1 MPSRQSIAHR
11 LALVFCIIL
20 ALFLVS
26 CLYGIV
32 QLRGVTR
39 EMGDMLAHAL
49 ATERLASDWS
59 RNISTGSTRT
69 AAIAKSN
76 DPSLA
81 EYFAKSAADSS
92 TRSSALQQAIEK
104 KLTSDEDRALFAKI
118 GEVRKDYLSSR
129 DEVSKLKKAGDAEGA
144 NRAFSQKYE
153 PTVVAYQNV
162 MDQLVALQRQKL
174 DHAGERVRD
183 ASQRATLLLAALCAG
198 SVLLAAV
205 LAWRLTVGITR
216 PLRDA
221 RGVAERIADMDL
233 TGQDGAAHTTATRN
247 DETGQ
252 LLQSLAAMRGALA
265 GALGEVRNVADS
277 VSTASSE
284 IASGNQDLSHRTE
297 QTASSLEQTASA
309 MEQLTATMRQSADA
323 ASTAN
328 QLAGSAM
335 EVASRGGTVVNQVV
349 STMREIDD
357 SSRKIADIIGTIDGI
372 AFQTNILALN
382 AAVEA
387 ARAGEQGRGF
397 AVVASEVRNL
407 AGRSAAAAKE
417 IKELIG
423 TSVDKVATGSRLV
436 QDAGGTMQEI
446 VTSVQRVSDIIGE
459 ITSAS
464 REQSGGIAQVND
476 AVTQL
481 DQMTQQNAALVEQS
495 AAAAHSLREQAGRLA
510 ETVGRFRL
518 QNAGAPRLLSS

>member
-11 LALVFCIIL
+11 LALVFSIIL
-20 ALFLVS
+20 ALFLAS

-39 EMGDMLAHAL
+39 EMNDMLANAL

-81 EYFAKSAADSS
+81 EYFAKAAADSS

-104 KLTSDEDRALFAKI
+104 QLTGDDDRALFARI
-118 GEVRKDYLSSR
+118 GEVRKAYLSSR

-144 NRAFSQKYE
+144 SRAFSQKYE
-153 PTVVAYQNV
+153 PTVVAYQDV
-162 MDQLVALQRQKL
+162 MDQLVALQRRKL
-174 DHAGERVRD
+174 DQAGERVRD

-198 SVLLAAV
+198 SLLLAAV

-233 TGQDGAAHTTATRN
+233 TGQGASATARN

-252 LLQSLAAMRGALA
+252 LLQSLATMRGALA
-265 GALGEVRNVADS
+265 GTLGEVRNVADS

-297 QTASSLEQTASA
+297 QTASNLEQTASA

-323 ASTAN
+323 AATAN

-335 EVASRGGTVVNQVV
+335 EVATRGGTVVNQVV

-357 SSRKIADIIGTIDGI
+357 SSRRIADIIGTIDGI

-518 QNAGAPRLLSS
+518 QNAGGPRLLST